1 MSTNQFE
8 RLQKETAR
16 KCLHSL
22 GIKYRI
28 INGKTGFA
36 DGHERPD
43 VKTQRRHLVNV
54 MSELG
59 KESFL
64 YLSPM
69 TVERAAMWGIPRKV
83 IEERI
88 MEVIEKERGQ
98 RFSLMW
104 MTFHNVVQ
112 WKF

>member
-1 MSTNQFE
+1 MLSNLPEYFTGIAPIAVVW
-8 RLQKETAR
+8 ETVGKR
-16 KCLHSL
+16 LHSL
-22 GIKYRI
+22 GIKYQR

-43 VKTQRRHLVNV
+43 VKAQRRHFVNV

-69 TVERAAMWGIPRKV
+69 TVERAAMWGIP
-83 IEERI
+83 
-88 MEVIEKERGQ
+88 
-98 RFSLMW
+98 
-104 MTFHNVVQ
+104 Q
-112 WKF
+112 WR

>member
-1 MSTNQFE
+1 M
-8 RLQKETAR
+8 
-16 KCLHSL
+16 HSL

-59 KESFL
+59 KKSFL

-112 WKF
+112 WNF